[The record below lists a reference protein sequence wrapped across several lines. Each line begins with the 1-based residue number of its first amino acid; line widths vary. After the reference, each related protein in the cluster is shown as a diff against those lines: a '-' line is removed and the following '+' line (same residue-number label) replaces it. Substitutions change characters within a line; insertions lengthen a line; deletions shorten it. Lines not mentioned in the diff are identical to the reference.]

1 MSKESVMSFIS
12 KRLPTII
19 LALVMSAPAAH
30 AQFAVIDVAAVTQ
43 LLTEVQN
50 LEQALTVAREHLAE
64 AQAQLQSMTG
74 DRGMERLLS
83 GTDRNYLPTDWQ
95 QLSAAL
101 DDTGSAY
108 TALSTGI
115 QQAMAEDTVLSAQ
128 QVATLSPDGQ
138 RQLAADRS
146 TTALLQAV
154 SRQALANSS
163 GRFGDLQQLIDAIG
177 SASDQKGILDL
188 NARIG
193 AEQAMLENERT
204 KLAMLVAAAEAQRWA
219 DEEQDRERVIADQGQ
234 FATRFQPTP

>member
-1 MSKESVMSFIS
+1 MSLIR
-12 KRLPTII
+12 KRLPTIV
-19 LALVMSAPAAH
+19 LALMVMAPAAH

-74 DRGMERLLS
+74 NRGMERLLS
-83 GTDRNYLPTDWQ
+83 GTNRNYLPTDWQ
-95 QLSAAL
+95 QLTAAL
-101 DDTGSAY
+101 DDASSAY

-115 QQAMAEDTVLSAQ
+115 QQAMAEDTVLTPQ
-128 QVATLSPDGQ
+128 QLATLSPDGQ
-138 RQLAADRS
+138 QQLAADRR
-146 TTALLQAV
+146 TAALLQAV

-193 AEQAMLENERT
+193 AEQAMLEHERT
-204 KLAMLVAAAEAQRWA
+204 KLTMLVAAAEAQRWA
-219 DEEQDRERVIADQGQ
+219 DEEQERERAIAGQGE